1 MKKVKAVGVDA
12 GVFCVSEGAGIV
24 KEIKPVF
31 GLGTFLEGD
40 VNLGEKV
47 IAADGADRLSQVSA
61 DAGTG
66 TQELFCK
73 DIFIP
78 FHKMPVK
85 ADDANGETFAFLIGD
100 TVFHD
105 GILRTVMIQCT
116 PRNKQMSRD

>member
-47 IAADGADRLSQVSA
+47 IAADGAYGFREVCA
-61 DAGTG
+61 DAGAG
-66 TQELFCK
+66 AEQL
-73 DIFIP
+73 
-78 FHKMPVK
+78 
-85 ADDANGETFAFLIGD
+85 L
-100 TVFHD
+100 
-105 GILRTVMIQCT
+105 
-116 PRNKQMSRD
+116 